1 MVCSCSQFQR
11 LATLAF
17 RRLGAV
23 AALADVAFVIL
34 SGPPSWAAAPDEV
47 TQRGFRHTT
56 RDRDLVAKA
65 AARANEILTGTGI
78 RFVPIWQ
85 MEASEAN
92 KADGAGVVPLY
103 LVESPGEATTP
114 AAVPQG
120 CYCVFVNPKFLSTWT
135 AFNSKGVGRLTIDRD
150 YFLTFVLLHEAG
162 HIQAGT
168 AAAAF
173 KNGEISQL
181 NVDPSKEKADE
192 RRADEFAAE
201 LLRQRA
207 YATPASSS
215 SIAANFVVNELVKLG
230 WNMQAF
236 RTLDEFAS
244 FSTGKPSVYFDDGY
258 THPNMALRILRTNNL
273 IQRTAETQSLL
284 DAFEQ
289 ARQRGANP
297 KPLYQQR

>member
-1 MVCSCSQFQR
+1 MVRSCSQFQR
-11 LATLAF
+11 LAASVL
-17 RRLGAV
+17 RRTAAGATAGLLVLCASPALG
-23 AALADVAFVIL
+23 
-34 SGPPSWAAAPDEV
+34 AAPDEV

-65 AARANEILTGTGI
+65 TARANDILAEKGI
-78 RFVPIWQ
+78 RFVPTWQ
-85 MEASEAN
+85 MKANEAGRVN
-92 KADGAGVVPLY
+92 GADGAGVVPLY

-150 YFLTFVLLHEAG
+150 YFLTFVLIHEAG

-173 KNGEISQL
+173 KDGEISQL

-207 YATPASSS
+207 YAMPATSS

-273 IQRTAETQSLL
+273 IQRTAETQALL

-297 KPLYQQR
+297 KPLYRQR